1 MAAAPVAVPAQSA
14 LAPILVIAAS
24 ARTAPEILKQA
35 LAEGRMVTALARS
48 PGKIVAAHP
57 NLRIVK
63 GDVYDVA
70 SLAAAMTGNEAVI
83 SLVGP
88 QVADHSKEIGY
99 VDIYL
104 VGTATIISAMRRKGN
119 RRLVA
124 VSSGGPEQIPAEKPA
139 PDNPIDNWVWN
150 ARNLYGDMQ
159 RMEKIIAV
167 SDLET
172 VILRARN
179 GAGPRRDNLKLKV
192 HDDYTNFEQY
202 RDRSKRTPGERSRVT
217 YPDFAALCLDL
228 RRATGFSASR
238 SGSTRT
244 CRPDGSGRAG
254 RSSVAAPFSIPC
266 RRRCAAGCRSAGT
279 SSAPCSRRAARG
291 NGPRGRRRSP
301 RRRP

>member
-1 MAAAPVAVPAQSA
+1 MNRRDLMGLAVGAATVAAAPVAVPAQSA

-48 PGKIVAAHP
+48 PGKIAVAAHP

-99 VDIYL
+99 VDIYS

-179 GAGPRRDNLKLKV
+179 FGAGPRRDNLKLKV

-217 YPDFAALCLDL
+217 YPDFAALCLGLAQGDRFL
-228 RRATGFSASR
+228 GK
-238 SGSTRT
+238 
-244 CRPDGSGRAG
+244 
-254 RSSVAAPFSIPC
+254 SVGVYSDVP
-266 RRRCAAGCRSAGT
+266 T
-279 SSAPCSRRAARG
+279 
-291 NGPRGRRRSP
+291 
-301 RRRP
+301 